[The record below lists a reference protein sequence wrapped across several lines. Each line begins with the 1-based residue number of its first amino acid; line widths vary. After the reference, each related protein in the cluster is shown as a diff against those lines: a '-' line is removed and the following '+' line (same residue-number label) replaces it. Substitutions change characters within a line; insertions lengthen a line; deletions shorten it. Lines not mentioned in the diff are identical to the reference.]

1 MCRCLI
7 IDSIQEI
14 IIKNL
19 ENKGIIVDYRPDIT
33 REEILKIV
41 EVYEILVVRGKTRID
56 SKIIEKG
63 KRLKI
68 IARAGAGLDILDV
81 DFIRSKDIK
90 IVNSPEANRDAV
102 GDHTVGMLLTL
113 MNKLHVADRQV
124 RAKIWDRENNRG
136 YEMQGKIVGI
146 VGYGNMGRAFAT
158 RLQGFGCKVIA
169 FDKYKKEF
177 GDVICREVSMDE
189 VFDQADIL
197 SLHVPLTDETRGM
210 VDEPYI
216 DRFKKSFFLLN
227 TARGEIVPM
236 KSVVYGLKSEKLIG
250 VALDVLECEKLAMLN
265 SVQNRYFE
273 YLAGSDKTLLTPHVG
288 GWSYESYEKISKVL
302 SEKIIANLG

>member
-1 MCRCLI
+1 MNRCLI

-19 ENKGIIVDYRPDIT
+19 NNEGVIVDYRPNIT
-33 REEILKIV
+33 REEILQVI
-41 EVYEILVVRGKTRID
+41 EAYEILVVRGKTRID
-56 SKIIEKG
+56 SKVIEKG

-68 IARAGAGLDILDV
+68 IARAGSGLDILDV
-81 DFIRSKDIK
+81 DYIRSKGIK

-102 GDHTVGMLLTL
+102 GDHTVGMLLSL
-113 MNKLHVADRQV
+113 MNKLHVADKQV
-124 RAKIWDRENNRG
+124 RAKLWDRENNRG
-136 YEMQGKIVGI
+136 YELQGKIVGI
-146 VGYGNMGRAFAT
+146 IGYGNMGKAFAT
-158 RLQGFGCKVIA
+158 RLHGFGCQVIA
-169 FDKYKKEF
+169 YDKYKKGF
-177 GDVICREVSMDE
+177 GDAKYREVSMDE

-210 VDEPYI
+210 VDEKYI

-227 TARGEIVPM
+227 TARGEVVPM
-236 KSVVYGLKSEKLIG
+236 KSVVYGLKSGKLMG
-250 VALDVLECEKLAMLN
+250 AALDVLECEKLAMLN

-273 YLAGSDKTLLTPHVG
+273 YLASSDKTLLTPHVG

-302 SEKIIANLG
+302 SEKIMANLG